1 VRAQLGGTTQD
12 LPGGRALVAF
22 GDGGK
27 VQEYD
32 AVGNV
37 VWEIEGNAGYVFR
50 AERIASLYRPGAA
63 ANR

>member
-1 VRAQLGGTTQD
+1 
-12 LPGGRALVAF
+12 
-22 GDGGK
+22 